1 MKILAIDTSTN
12 VASCAIMDDEK
23 LLGEFTVNDNIT
35 HSQKILP
42 LISNTL
48 SRCKIDISEIDVFA
62 VADGPGSYTGLRIGV
77 ATINGLAQA
86 THKQVVGV
94 SSLQALAQSIVT
106 SEKLIVPLIN
116 ARRDRAFTAIYSAK
130 DSFKTILEPQ
140 LLEMVELLEILDKK
154 NQDII
159 FIGEGTTI
167 YKDMIIEK
175 LGERAYFTP
184 KSLNVAKASS
194 VAEISLEKVKLGETK
209 TYFDLTPNYLR
220 ETQAQRE
227 YDEKM
232 EKKL

>member
-116 ARRDRAFTAIYSAK
+116 ARRDRAFTAIYSSK
-130 DSFKTILEPQ
+130 HSFKTILEPQ

-184 KSLNVAKASS
+184 KNLNVAKASS